1 MDAAQANQQLRAFAD
16 MLAGSAELRN
26 ALTSPAVSPARKRAV
41 VKRLADQ
48 LGLAKMVRNF
58 LLVLSDHRRL
68 AALAPMIESFEILLD
83 ARLGFVRA
91 ELSSAR
97 EMDERQKAALGDELS
112 RLTGK
117 KVRPRFAVEPELIGG
132 VIVRIGST
140 VYDGS
145 VRGQLDSLARRLAA
159 E

>member
-1 MDAAQANQQLRAFAD
+1 MDAAQANQQLRGFAD
-16 MLAGSAELRN
+16 MLAGSAELHN

-68 AALAPMIESFEILLD
+68 AALAPMIDSFEILLD

-112 RLTGK
+112 RLTG
-117 KVRPRFAVEPELIGG
+117 
-132 VIVRIGST
+132 
-140 VYDGS
+140 
-145 VRGQLDSLARRLAA
+145 
-159 E
+159 

>member
-1 MDAAQANQQLRAFAD
+1 
-16 MLAGSAELRN
+16 
-26 ALTSPAVSPARKRAV
+26 
-41 VKRLADQ
+41 
-48 LGLAKMVRNF
+48 MVRNF
-58 LLVLSDHRRL
+58 LLVLTDHRRL
-68 AALAPMIESFEILLD
+68 AALAQMID
-83 ARLGFVRA
+83 AFRD
-91 ELSSAR
+91 SAR
-97 EMDERQKAALGDELS
+97 RAAGLCARGAAVRRERWTSGRKLHCGDELS

-145 VRGQLDSLARRLAA
+145 VRGQLDSLGRRLAA